1 MAAQDEEELFDILDD
16 GGRLARRAQGA
27 QARSPRRRLAPE
39 RSRVGAPRAGARW
52 PGAGQRPERRGAL
65 GALPAAQPR
74 QGHLARRARG
84 RRVGAL
90 PRRRGSRGALREAEE
105 EIGLPLAPRD
115 VVRLGTRRSQ
125 DDHAP
130 GIVDREL
137 QDVLLATTR
146 RALEELRPDPRE
158 VTALLSLP
166 LGAAL
171 RLVRGEVPHA
181 SGLARRLP
189 DAAGAVK
196 VEPRDVRLDEF
207 VVARDG
213 YFERALDTISP
224 APRGRGAGPMAP
236 RLGRRRFLAPVL
248 SASSRGGRRPAAG
261 ASRGHRRRDEE
272 SFGAVRA
279 SPQRAFMRLA
289 ISSPALTSA

>member
-1 MAAQDEEELFDILDD
+1 MAAQDEEELFDLLDD
-16 GGRLARRAQGA
+16 GGRPLGVRKARRLVHRDGDWHRSVHVWVLLERGPDGLEPDGGRSAAEPWVLFQ
-27 QARSPRRRLAPE
+27 QRSPDKDT
-39 RSRVGAPRAGARW
+39 W
-52 PGAGQRPERRGAL
+52 PGALEVAVS
-65 GALPAAQPR
+65 
-74 QGHLARRARG
+74 GHYRAGEDLA
-84 RRVGAL
+84 
-90 PRRRGSRGALREAEE
+90 GALREAEE
-105 EIGLPLAPRD
+105 EIGLPLSPRD

-171 RLVRGEVPHA
+171 RLVRGEAPRA
-181 SGLARRLP
+181 SGLARRPP

-213 YFERALDTISP
+213 YFERALDTIRRRLAGEAP
-224 APRGRGAGPMAP
+224 APW
-236 RLGRRRFLAPVL
+236 RLG
-248 SASSRGGRRPAAG
+248 
-261 ASRGHRRRDEE
+261 
-272 SFGAVRA
+272 
-279 SPQRAFMRLA
+279 
-289 ISSPALTSA
+289 